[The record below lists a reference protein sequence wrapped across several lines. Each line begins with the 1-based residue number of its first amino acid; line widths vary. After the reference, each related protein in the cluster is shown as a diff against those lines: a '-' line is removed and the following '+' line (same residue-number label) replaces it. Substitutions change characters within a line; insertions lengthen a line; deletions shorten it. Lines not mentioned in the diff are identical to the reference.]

1 MKNCTYD
8 PQVVLILDGKKLAME
23 LADELK
29 AKVANLPSQPKLAI
43 VMVGNDASSEVYVRN
58 KLAYAKRVG
67 ILAKLTRL
75 EKNASRSEIFD
86 TIAKLNKDSDV
97 HGLIVQSPLPDKSYQ
112 DRVFDMIS
120 ADKDVDGFNA
130 INIGR
135 LCNGQRN
142 CLLSCTPH
150 GILTLL
156 TRNGIKLAGQH
167 VVIIGRSRIV
177 GRPLSILLSQ
187 KFENCNATVTLCH
200 SESKNLPDIAK
211 MADVLISAI
220 GKPKF
225 VGEDMVKE
233 GAVLVD
239 VGITSVRDDADNAK
253 LCGDFDFDS
262 VLHKCSA
269 ITPVPGGV
277 GPMTVAMLMQNT
289 FQAYTNFAANA

>member
-1 MKNCTYD
+1 MI
-8 PQVVLILDGKKLAME
+8 LILDGKKLAME

-29 AKVANLPSQPKLAI
+29 AKVTNLPSQPKLAI
-43 VMVGNDASSEVYVRN
+43 VMVGDNTSSEVYVRN
-58 KLAYAKRVG
+58 KLAYAKKVG
-67 ILAKLTRL
+67 ILTELIRL
-75 EKNASRSEIFD
+75 EESTSQSAIFD
-86 TIAKLNKDSDV
+86 IIAKLNKDSNV
-97 HGLIVQSPLPDKSYQ
+97 HGLIVQSPLPGQLCQ
-112 DRVFDMIS
+112 DLVFDMIN
-120 ADKDVDGFNA
+120 ADKDVDGFSA

-135 LCNGQRN
+135 LCNGHRD
-142 CLLSCTPH
+142 CLLSCTPY

-156 TRNGIKLAGQH
+156 TKNSIKLTGQH

-177 GRPLSILLSQ
+177 GRPLSVLLSQ

-200 SESKNLPDIAK
+200 SESKNLPNIAK
-211 MADVLISAI
+211 SADVLISAI

-225 VGEDMVKE
+225 VTEDMVKE

-239 VGITSVRDDADNAK
+239 VGITSVRSDTQNGFR
-253 LCGDFDFDS
+253 LCGDFDFDN

-289 FQAYTNFAANA
+289 LQAYTKLTANA

>member
-1 MKNCTYD
+1 MA
-8 PQVVLILDGKKLAME
+8 LILDGKKLAME

-29 AKVANLPSQPKLAI
+29 AKVSRLPSQPKLAI
-43 VMVGNDASSEVYVRN
+43 VMVGNDAASEVYVRN
-58 KLAYAKRVG
+58 KLVYAKRVG
-67 ILAKLTRL
+67 ILAELTKL
-75 EKNASRSEIFD
+75 EGSASRSEVFD
-86 TIAKLNKDSDV
+86 TIARLNGDSSV
-97 HGLIVQSPLPDKSYQ
+97 HGLIVQSPLPDNSYQ

-142 CLLSCTPH
+142 CILSCTPQ

-156 TRNGIKLAGQH
+156 TRNGIRLAGQH

-200 SESKNLPDIAK
+200 SESKNLPDITK

-225 VGEDMVKE
+225 VGEDMVRE

-239 VGITSVRDDADNAK
+239 VGITSVRDDMGNAK
-253 LCGDFDFDS
+253 LHGDFDFDN
-262 VLHKCSA
+262 VLRKCSA

-289 FQAYTNFAANA
+289 FQAYANLAANA